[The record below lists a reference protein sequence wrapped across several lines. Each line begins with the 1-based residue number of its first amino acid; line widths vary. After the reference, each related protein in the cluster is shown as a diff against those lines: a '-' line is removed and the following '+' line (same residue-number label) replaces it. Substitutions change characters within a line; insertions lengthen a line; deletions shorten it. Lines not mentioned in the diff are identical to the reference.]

1 MRAVLSI
8 VLFSFGVN
16 AIAQTAPLIRF
27 GRGFAAEEQVWLMS
41 ARPDLTPNQGKRYQL
56 KQILFQANPER
67 FQAYLAGELDAGTAP
82 GLAVIFARAQG
93 MDMKIV
99 ANVCLEAGGNYFAT
113 TYMVKDDG
121 PIKSIKDLKGGTVG
135 VVGIKT
141 ATDLWAR
148 AGLINAGLVPDKDTK
163 VVPMAFPVIGDAV
176 RTGKVSAGTFVEPF
190 YSAEMAKGD
199 KYFTTTYMVKDD
211 GPIKSVKDLKGG
223 TIGVVGIKTATD
235 LWARAGLINAG
246 LVPDKDTKVVPMA
259 FPVIGDAVRTGK
271 VAAGTFVEPFYSSEM
286 AKGGLRK
293 LFTAV
298 DAVGYEHE
306 LLDIF
311 FGEKFLKA
319 HPEAVRAFLADYV
332 AVTKYYLANTEQAK
346 RDLHKAGFVRTPIE
360 IYLKNADWKR
370 DANAR
375 VDVESLKKLST
386 FMHEK
391 LQWLDKPVNV
401 DGMVDQSYLPR

>member
-1 MRAVLSI
+1 MKAVLSI
-8 VLFSFGVN
+8 FLLLFTVE
-16 AIAQTAPLIRF
+16 AIAQAAPLIRF

-67 FQAYLAGELDAGTAP
+67 FQAFLAGELDAGTAP

-93 MDMKIV
+93 VDMKIV
-99 ANVCLEAGGNYFAT
+99 ASVCLEAAGKEWFST

-121 PIKSIKDLKGGTVG
+121 PV
-135 VVGIKT
+135 
-141 ATDLWAR
+141 
-148 AGLINAGLVPDKDTK
+148 
-163 VVPMAFPVIGDAV
+163 
-176 RTGKVSAGTFVEPF
+176 
-190 YSAEMAKGD
+190 
-199 KYFTTTYMVKDD
+199 
-211 GPIKSVKDLKGG
+211 KSVKDLKGG

-246 LVPDKDTKVVPMA
+246 LVPDRDTKVVPMA

-271 VAAGTFVEPFYSSEM
+271 VSAGTFVEPFYSAEK
-286 AKGGLRK
+286 AKGGLRT

-319 HPEAVRAFLADYV
+319 NPDAVRAFLADYV
-332 AVTKYYLANTEQAK
+332 AVTRYYLANTNQAK
-346 RDLHKAGFVRTPIE
+346 RDLHKAGFVRTPLE

-370 DANAR
+370 DPNAR
-375 VDVESLKKLST
+375 VDVESLKKLSG
-386 FMHEK
+386 FMLDK
-391 LQWLDKPVNV
+391 LQWLEKPVNV
-401 DGMVDQSYLPR
+401 DSMVDLGYLPR

>member
-1 MRAVLSI
+1 VTRILLSI
-8 VLFSFGVN
+8 LSLVFLGN
-16 AIAQTAPLIRF
+16 AFAAGPLIRF

-41 ARPDLTPNQGKRYQL
+41 ARPDLTPNQGKRYEL

-99 ANVCLEAGGNYFAT
+99 ASVCLEAGGNYFAT

-190 YSAEMAKGD
+190 YSAEMAKG
-199 KYFTTTYMVKDD
+199 
-211 GPIKSVKDLKGG
+211 
-223 TIGVVGIKTATD
+223 
-235 LWARAGLINAG
+235 
-246 LVPDKDTKVVPMA
+246 
-259 FPVIGDAVRTGK
+259 
-271 VAAGTFVEPFYSSEM
+271 
-286 AKGGLRK
+286 GLRK

-298 DAVGYEHE
+298 EAVGYEHE

-311 FGEKFLKA
+311 FGEKFLKSN
-319 HPEAVRAFLADYV
+319 PDAVRAFLEDYV
-332 AVTKYYLANTEQAK
+332 AVTRYYLANMEQAK
-346 RDLHKAGFVRTPIE
+346 RDLHKAGFVRTPID

-370 DANAR
+370 APDAR
-375 VDVESLKKLST
+375 VNVDSLKKLSA
-386 FMHEK
+386 FMLDK
-391 LQWLDKPVNV
+391 LQWLEKPVNV
-401 DGMVDQSYLPR
+401 DSMVDQSFLPR

>member
-1 MRAVLSI
+1 MTRIALAVLGF
-8 VLFSFGVN
+8 LFLGN
-16 AIAQTAPLIRF
+16 ALAQSAPLIRL

-41 ARPDLTPNQGKRYQL
+41 ARPDLAPNQGKRYQL

-67 FQAYLAGELDAGTAP
+67 FQAFLAGELDAGTAP

-99 ANVCLEAGGNYFAT
+99 ASVCLEAKGEKYFTT
-113 TYMVKDDG
+113 TYMVKDSG
-121 PIKSIKDLKGGTVG
+121 PVKSVKDLKGGTIA

-176 RTGKVSAGTFVEPF
+176 RTDKVSAGTFVEPF
-190 YSAEMAKGD
+190 YSAE
-199 KYFTTTYMVKDD
+199 
-211 GPIKSVKDLKGG
+211 
-223 TIGVVGIKTATD
+223 
-235 LWARAGLINAG
+235 R
-246 LVPDKDTKVVPMA
+246 
-259 FPVIGDAVRTGK
+259 
-271 VAAGTFVEPFYSSEM
+271 
-286 AKGGLRK
+286 AKGGLRT

-298 DAVGYEHE
+298 DAVGYDHE

-319 HPEAVRAFLADYV
+319 HPDAVRAFLADYV
-332 AVTKYYLANTEQAK
+332 AVTKYYLSNMEQAK
-346 RDLHKAGFVRTPIE
+346 RDLHKAGFVKTPID

-370 DANAR
+370 DPNAR

-401 DGMVDQSYLPR
+401 DSMVDQSYLPR